1 MYIVLLTM
9 EPLLDETYNRFVIY
23 PIKWTK
29 VWESYKKHQQAFWT
43 AEEIDFE
50 ADSSDWKKLSD
61 DERYFISNILSFFA
75 GSDGIVFEN
84 ISINFIEEIKIPEV
98 RAYYGWQ
105 AAMETIHS
113 ETYALMIETYIKD
126 ATEKNR
132 ILNGIKELPGVKKKA
147 DWALKWLN
155 KDISFQERLVAFTI
169 VEGIFFSGSFCAIFW
184 LKYVKG
190 LMTKALGKSNELIA
204 RDESLHTEFG
214 VLLYSY
220 IVNRL
225 SHNTI
230 NEMFTTAVEIEE
242 EFICESFSCSLIG
255 INADKMKTYIKFQAD
270 RLLQQLGYPK
280 IYNAECPFD
289 FMDTI
294 SLDGKSNF
302 FEQRVTDYNRPEQI
316 VDKTLEVLDDF

>member
-1 MYIVLLTM
+1 M
-9 EPLLDETYNRFVIY
+9 EPLLTEVENRFVIY

-29 VWESYKKHQQAFWT
+29 VWEAYKKHQQAFWT
-43 AEEIDFE
+43 AEEIDFA
-50 ADSSDWKKLSD
+50 ADITDWNKLND
-61 DERYFISNILSFFA
+61 DEKFFISNILSFFA

-105 AAMETIHS
+105 GAMETIHS
-113 ETYALMIETYIKD
+113 ETYALMIDTYITD
-126 ATEKNR
+126 ATQKNK

-147 DWALKWLN
+147 DWACKWLN
-155 KDISFQERLVAFTI
+155 NELSFAERLVAFTI

-204 RDESLHTEFG
+204 RDESLHTDFG

-220 IVNRL
+220 IKNKL
-225 SHNTI
+225 SKETI
-230 NEMFTTAVEIEE
+230 TEMFKTAVEIEK
-242 EFICESFSCSLIG
+242 EFICESFSCNLIG
-255 INADKMKTYIKFQAD
+255 INADTMKTYIEFQAD
-270 RLLQQLGYPK
+270 RLIQKLGYDK
-280 IYNAECPFD
+280 IYGVKECPFE
-289 FMDTI
+289 FMDTM

-316 VDKTLEVLDDF
+316 EQKELEILDDF

>member
-1 MYIVLLTM
+1 M
-9 EPLLDETYNRFVIY
+9 EPLLTEVENRFVIY

-29 VWESYKKHQQAFWT
+29 VWEAYKKHQQAFWT
-43 AEEIDFE
+43 AEEIDFA
-50 ADSSDWKKLSD
+50 ADISDWGKLNQ
-61 DERYFISNILSFFA
+61 DEKFFISNILSFFA

-84 ISINFIEEIKIPEV
+84 ISVNFIEEIKIPEV

-105 AAMETIHS
+105 GAMETIHS
-113 ETYALMIETYIKD
+113 ETYALMIDTYITD
-126 ATEKNR
+126 AVQKNK

-147 DWALKWLN
+147 DWACKWLN
-155 KDISFQERLVAFTI
+155 NELSFAERLVAFTI

-204 RDESLHTEFG
+204 RDESLHTDFG

-220 IVNRL
+220 INNKL
-225 SHNTI
+225 SKETI
-230 NEMFTTAVEIEE
+230 TEMFKTAVEIEK
-242 EFICESFSCSLIG
+242 EFICESFSCNLIG
-255 INADKMKTYIKFQAD
+255 INADTMKTYIEFQAD
-270 RLLQQLGYPK
+270 RLIEKLGYDK
-280 IYNAECPFD
+280 IYGVKDCPFE
-289 FMDTI
+289 FMDTM

-316 VDKTLEVLDDF
+316 EEKELEIMDDF

>member
-1 MYIVLLTM
+1 M
-9 EPLLDETYNRFVIY
+9 EPLLTEVENRFVIY

-29 VWESYKKHQQAFWT
+29 VWEAYKKHQQAFWT
-43 AEEIDFE
+43 AEEIDFA
-50 ADSSDWKKLSD
+50 ADITDWNKLND
-61 DERYFISNILSFFA
+61 DEKFFISNILSFFA

-105 AAMETIHS
+105 GAMETIHS
-113 ETYALMIETYIKD
+113 ETYALMIDTYITD
-126 ATEKNR
+126 AAQKNK

-147 DWALKWLN
+147 DWACKWLN
-155 KDISFQERLVAFTI
+155 NELSFAERLVAFTI

-204 RDESLHTEFG
+204 RDESLHTDFG

-220 IVNRL
+220 IKNKL
-225 SHNTI
+225 SKETI
-230 NEMFTTAVEIEE
+230 TEMFKTAVEIEK
-242 EFICESFSCSLIG
+242 EFICESFSCNLIG
-255 INADKMKTYIKFQAD
+255 INADTMKTYIEFQAD
-270 RLLQQLGYPK
+270 RLIQKLGYDK
-280 IYNAECPFD
+280 IYGVKECPFE
-289 FMDTI
+289 FMDTM

-316 VDKTLEVLDDF
+316 EQKELEILDDF